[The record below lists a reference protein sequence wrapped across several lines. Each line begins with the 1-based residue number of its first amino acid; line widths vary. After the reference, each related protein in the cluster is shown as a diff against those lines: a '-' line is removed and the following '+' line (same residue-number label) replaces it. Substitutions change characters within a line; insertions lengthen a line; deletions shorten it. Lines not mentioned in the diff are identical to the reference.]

1 MSEEDRGGCF
11 EMSMVEPR
19 PLDSVFASGGA
30 GVSEVGIMAAPTT
43 LFELRWTLSQVGRCL
58 KRGLGDVLLNRL

>member
-19 PLDSVFASGGA
+19 PLDSVFASEGA

-43 LFELRWTLSQVGRCL
+43 LFELRWTVVGDAALPVSFVRAVGC
-58 KRGLGDVLLNRL
+58 RY